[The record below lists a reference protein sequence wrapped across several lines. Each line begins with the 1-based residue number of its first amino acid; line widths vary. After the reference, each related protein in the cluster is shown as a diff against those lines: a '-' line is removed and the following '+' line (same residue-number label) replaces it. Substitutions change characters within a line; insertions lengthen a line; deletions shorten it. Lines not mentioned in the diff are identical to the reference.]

1 MQKYI
6 SLLCLLFV
14 LLATNSCTTDF
25 EVYAPPKE
33 VRVVYGVLNP
43 SATVQYIR
51 IARAYQVQGDALAYA
66 AATDLSLKNLNVVL
80 KGDGK
85 TWIAV
90 EVDTLPKEPG
100 TFNAAQTVYGFVTDG
115 SGTGKAKLLPGKT
128 YQLEIGTP
136 EDSSYVTG
144 HTTIP
149 EFPTLTGKLAIQ
161 SGSGTYKCLP
171 RVALDAAFPVS
182 VKKDPIAAS
191 YEVRII
197 FNYERNGQPLQQVWG
212 PSNPFTGNKGCSD
225 GPNNV
230 CYQIG
235 DGIVLNKFLAQMP
248 DDGASAYT
256 YYRKDS
262 CVLNPS
268 LSYLWPR
275 SLLFEAAAIDTYLT
289 NYIFVNDPG
298 NSTDLN
304 TSRPE
309 YTNLTGNIQTA
320 GVLGSF
326 SLDTAQAIFNPCSEY
341 LLGLNGTPK
350 PAGFCE

>member
-1 MQKYI
+1 MKKN
-6 SLLCLLFV
+6 SLLFALLLSLIAV
-14 LLATNSCTTDF
+14 NSCTTDF
-25 EVYAPPKE
+25 EVYTPPKE

-43 SATVQYIR
+43 DSKVQFIR
-51 IARAYQVQGDALAYA
+51 IARAYQIEGDALVYA
-66 AATDLSLKNLNVVL
+66 AENDLSLKGLTVTL

-85 TWIAV
+85 TWTAS

-100 TFNAAQTVYGFVTDG
+100 TFNSVQTVYGFVTDG
-115 SGTGKAKLLPGKT
+115 SGTGKSKLTAGKT

-136 EDSSYVTG
+136 EDSSYVTA

-149 EFPTLTGKLAIQ
+149 AVPVLTGKLSINF
-161 SGSGTYKCLP
+161 GSGTYKCLP

-182 VKKDPIAAS
+182 IKLSAHATS

-212 PSNPFTGNKGCSD
+212 PTDAFTENEGCND
-225 GPNNV
+225 GSGTI
-230 CYQIG
+230 CYKIA
-235 DGIVLNKFLAQMP
+235 DNAVLNQFASQMP
-248 DDGASAYT
+248 DDGASVYT

-268 LSYLWPR
+268 LSYLYPR
-275 SLLFEAAAIDTYLT
+275 SLLFEATAVDSYLT
-289 NYIFVNDPG
+289 NYIYVNDPG

-320 GVLGSF
+320 GVFGSF
-326 SLDTAQAIFNPCSEY
+326 SLDTALSVFNPCSEY